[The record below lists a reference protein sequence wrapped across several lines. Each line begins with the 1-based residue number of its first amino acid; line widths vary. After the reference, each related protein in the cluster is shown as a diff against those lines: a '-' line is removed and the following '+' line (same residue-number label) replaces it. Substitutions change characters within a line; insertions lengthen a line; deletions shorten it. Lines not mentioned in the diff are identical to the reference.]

1 MKHTLFWDV
10 ETRSTVNLE
19 IAGAWHYAS
28 APSSEVL
35 CLAYAVDDGDPRIWI
50 PGDPIPE
57 AFITAAADPSW
68 RVVAH
73 NYQFERAITTR
84 ILTPHFNWPLVPLD
98 RQICTMTMAL
108 TSALPGGLDN
118 AALALGLP
126 CKDREGYLLMQ
137 KMSRPLPRRKSDPPG
152 LIRWHDNPKDRK
164 RLQEYCKRDV
174 EIERAVFRALPPLP
188 PSEQTHFI
196 LDAIINARGLHVD
209 VALAKAARD
218 LAQTERRQL
227 NLEIAEH
234 TDGEI
239 TSVDQVQ
246 RIREYVEQ
254 QGHQLSSLNKRSVSA
269 VLAHDPGEAV
279 RCVLELRREG
289 ARASVRKLDRLL
301 AAVDAD
307 DRLRGSLRFHAA
319 HTGRWSGRGYQP
331 QNLKRP
337 ETKDIDAAVDAVLSG
352 DMNRIR
358 ELGAPLTIAG
368 DIQRSVICAAPGHK
382 LIAGDF
388 SAIESR
394 VLAWLAGEDW
404 KLANYRE
411 YDANGRPELEPYCA
425 TATRMLKREVTPED
439 EAGRQIGK
447 TADLALGFGG
457 ALGAWR
463 RFNPDDERAD
473 GEILLNIA
481 EWRHTHPAITK
492 FWKAFERAALKAVH
506 TGQQID
512 LSNQFAFTMENG
524 TLFVALPSGRRLAY
538 PQARLGPGK
547 FEGRRQVYFKSNA
560 RGGWADDRSWYGTFT
575 ENVVQATARD
585 LLAAAMQRLEHAG
598 YPVVLHVHDEVV
610 CEVPEEFGSE
620 DEFSRLL
627 LALPDWAT
635 GLPIAGKVRSG
646 KRYAKS
652 SSRRAPENA
661 TQAKPLQPE
670 VGFSRVAEI
679 PGEPNERTSGRPN
692 GSDLEHNLAD
702 AGIDDTDDDDDIGDV
717 SLPDLIGEPLVD
729 GKIICPFHDD
739 HTPSLV
745 IYDDHYHCYVGN
757 CGAHGDAIDWLMLV
771 EGMTR
776 AQARQ
781 HLATWDG
788 PRVAPRQD
796 DEDERRDYAL
806 RLWGQGV
813 PIAGTIAARYLSEI
827 RGIELAALPANIDDV
842 LRFHPRCPFA
852 GAHHPCL
859 IALMRDA
866 TMDEPTGI
874 HRIGL
879 TPEARKIDRHMLGC
893 AGVVKLWPAGS
904 QLVVGEGIETVLAAA
919 TRIPYRDAPLQP
931 AWATLCASAL
941 ARLPVLPGV
950 ERLIILVDHDDAG
963 KNAARICADRWQRA
977 GRTAVRLT
985 PKRAGADFNDLVMP
999 ECGS

>member
-1 MKHTLFWDV
+1 MPHLFFDI

-19 IAGAWHYAS
+19 IAGAWRYAS
-28 APSSEVL
+28 DPTTEVL
-35 CLAYAVDDGDPRIWI
+35 CLAYAVDDGDPQIWA

-57 AFITAAADPSW
+57 SFITAAADSSW
-68 RVVAH
+68 HVVAH

-84 ILTPHFNWPLVPLD
+84 ILTPRFDWPGIPLE

-108 TSALPGGLDN
+108 ASALPGGLDN
-118 AALALGLP
+118 AALALCLAQG
-126 CKDREGYLLMQ
+126 KDREGYKLMRQ
-137 KMSRPLPRRKSDPPG
+137 MSQPLPRRKSDPPG
-152 LIRWHDNPKDRK
+152 LIRWRDNAGDCM
-164 RLQEYCKRDV
+164 RLQFYCIRDV
-174 EIERAVFRALPPLP
+174 KVERMVFRALPLLSPA
-188 PSEQTHFI
+188 EQEGWE
-196 LDAIINARGLHVD
+196 LDAIINERGFCTD
-209 VALAKAARD
+209 TALAKAARD

-234 TDGEI
+234 TDGKI
-239 TSVDQVQ
+239 TTVDQVR
-246 RIREYVEQ
+246 RIRKYVEQ
-254 QGHQLSSLNKRSVSA
+254 HGHQLASLNKRSVSA
-269 VLAHDPGEAV
+269 VLAHEPGEAV
-279 RCVLELRREG
+279 RRVLTLRRDG
-289 ARASVRKLDRLL
+289 ARASASKLNRLL
-301 AAVDAD
+301 TTVDAD
-307 DRLRGSLRFHAA
+307 NRLRGSLRFHAA
-319 HTGRWSGRGYQP
+319 HTGRWAGKGYQP

-352 DMNRIR
+352 DIARVR

-411 YDANGRPELEPYCA
+411 YDAIGRPELEPYCA

-481 EWRHTHPAITK
+481 EWRHTHPAITT

-512 LSNQFAFTMENG
+512 LGNQFAFTMENG

-560 RGGWADDRSWYGTFT
+560 RGGWTDDRSWYGTFT

-585 LLAAAMQRLEHAG
+585 LLAAAMQRLERAG

-610 CEVPEEFGSE
+610 CEVPEGFGSE

-652 SSRRAPENA
+652 SSRRLSEN
-661 TQAKPLQPE
+661 TTSTESLQPH
-670 VGFSRVAEI
+670 
-679 PGEPNERTSGRPN
+679 EPDERISGRPN
-692 GSDLEHNLAD
+692 GSDLEHNLVD

-717 SLPDLIGEPLVD
+717 SLPDLIGAPLVD
-729 GKIICPFHDD
+729 GKILCPFHDD

-745 IYDDHYHCYVGN
+745 IYPDHFHCYVSN

-776 AQARQ
+776 AQARR
-781 HLATWDG
+781 HLAAWDG
-788 PRVAPRQD
+788 PRVARRED

-806 RLWGQGV
+806 RLWGQSR
-813 PIAGTIAARYLSEI
+813 PIAGTTAARYLSEI
-827 RGIELAALPANIDDV
+827 RGIDLAALPPNIDDI

-852 GAHHPCL
+852 GSHHPCL
-859 IALMRDA
+859 IALMRNATTDA
-866 TMDEPTGI
+866 PTGI

-879 TPEARKIDRHMLGC
+879 TSDARKIDRHMLGC
-893 AGVVKLWPAGS
+893 AGVVKLWTAGS

-941 ARLPVLPGV
+941 DRLPVLPGV
-950 ERLIILVDHDDAG
+950 ERLIILVDHDLAG
-963 KNAARICADRWQRA
+963 KSAARICAERWQRA
-977 GRTAVRLT
+977 GRTVIRLT

-999 ECGS
+999 ELVS

>member
-1 MKHTLFWDV
+1 MPYLFFDI

-73 NYQFERAITTR
+73 NYQFERAIATC
-84 ILTPHFNWPLVPLD
+84 ILTPRFNWPLVPLD

-108 TSALPGGLDN
+108 ASALPGGLDN

-126 CKDREGYLLMQ
+126 CKDREGYLLMK

-152 LIRWHDNPKDRK
+152 LIRWHDNAKDRK
-164 RLQEYCKRDV
+164 RLHDYCRRDV
-174 EIERAVFRALPPLP
+174 EIERALFYALPPLP
-188 PSEQTHFI
+188 PAEQELFI
-196 LDAIINARGLHVD
+196 LDAIINQRGFHGD

-218 LAQTERRQL
+218 IARNERTAL
-227 NLEIAEH
+227 NVEIAAL
-234 TDGEI
+234 TDGEV
-239 TSVDQVQ
+239 TSVDQVK
-246 RIREYVEQ
+246 RIRAYIERH
-254 QGHQLSSLNKRSVSA
+254 GHQLSSLNKRSVSA
-269 VLAHDPGEAV
+269 VLAHEPGEAV
-279 RCVLELRREG
+279 RRVLAARRDG
-289 ARASVRKLDRLL
+289 ARASAHKLDRLL
-301 AAVDAD
+301 AMVDAD
-307 DRLRGSLRFHAA
+307 NRLRGTLRFHAA

-394 VLAWLAGEDW
+394 VLAWLASEDW

-411 YDANGRPELEPYCA
+411 YDAIGRPELEPYCA

-463 RFNPDDERAD
+463 RFNPDDDRAD
-473 GEILLNIA
+473 DEILLNIA

-512 LSNQFAFTMENG
+512 LGNQFVFTVEHG

-547 FEGRRQVYFKSNA
+547 FEGRRQIYFKSNA
-560 RGGWADDRSWYGTFT
+560 RGGWADDRGWYGTFT

-585 LLAAAMQRLEHAG
+585 LLAAAMQRLERAG

-627 LALPDWAT
+627 LELPDWAA
-635 GLPIAGKVRSG
+635 GLPVAGKVRSG

-661 TQAKPLQPE
+661 TQAEPLQPE
-670 VGFSRVAEI
+670 VGFSGVAEI
-679 PGEPNERTSGRPN
+679 PGEANECASELPSGSN
-692 GSDLEHNLAD
+692 LEHNLID
-702 AGIDDTDDDDDIGDV
+702 AEDDDGDGDGDEADV
-717 SLPDLIGEPLVD
+717 SLADLIGEPLVD
-729 GKIICPFHDD
+729 GKILCPFHDD
-739 HTPSLV
+739 HAPSLR
-745 IYDDHYHCYVGN
+745 IYDDHYHCYA
-757 CGAHGDAIDWLMLV
+757 CGAHGDATDWLMLV
-771 EGMTR
+771 EDMTR
-776 AQARQ
+776 AQARR
-781 HLATWDG
+781 HLAAWDG
-788 PRVAPRQD
+788 PRVARKED
-796 DEDERRDYAL
+796 HEDERRDYAL
-806 RLWGQGV
+806 RLWGQSR
-813 PIAGTIAARYLSEI
+813 PIEGTTAARYLSDV
-827 RGIELAALPANIDDV
+827 RGIDLTALPPNIDDV

-852 GAHHPCL
+852 GSHHPCL
-859 IALMRDA
+859 IALMRNA
-866 TMDEPTGI
+866 TTDEPTGI

-879 TPEARKIDRHMLGC
+879 TPEAHKIDRRMLGN
-893 AGVVKLWPAGS
+893 AGTVKLWAASRPAGS
-904 QLVVGEGIETVLAAA
+904 RAA
-919 TRIPYRDAPLQP
+919 
-931 AWATLCASAL
+931 
-941 ARLPVLPGV
+941 
-950 ERLIILVDHDDAG
+950 DHPC
-963 KNAARICADRWQRA
+963 R
-977 GRTAVRLT
+977 
-985 PKRAGADFNDLVMP
+985 P
-999 ECGS
+999 